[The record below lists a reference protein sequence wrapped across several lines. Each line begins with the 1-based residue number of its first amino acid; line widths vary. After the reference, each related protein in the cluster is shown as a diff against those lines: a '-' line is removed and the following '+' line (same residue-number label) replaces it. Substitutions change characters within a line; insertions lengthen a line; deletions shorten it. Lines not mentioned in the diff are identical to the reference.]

1 MFEGLKVGD
10 WVYLSFFDDL
20 TVIEKRKIND
30 IQKNKIVLNYGGN
43 HNQDFMRFDIQTGK
57 VVYISDFLKHF
68 LFSEIIQD
76 ELKILPINETTTK
89 LIKDA
94 EIKTKLIKKIKN
106 LFNSNYEDEGK
117 KLYSLPLNLIQQIAD
132 ILKIEVK

>member
-1 MFEGLKVGD
+1 MFKNLKTGD
-10 WVYLSFFDDL
+10 EIYLSFFNDL
-20 TVIEKRKIND
+20 TVIERRKIND

-43 HNQDFMRFDIQTGK
+43 HNQDFLYFDIKTGK
-57 VVYISDFLKHF
+57 VVYIGDFLKHF

-89 LIKDA
+89 LIQDA

-117 KLYSLPLNLIQQIAD
+117 KLYSLPLNLIKQIAE
-132 ILKIEVK
+132 ILEIQVK